1 MKTKGC
7 VSRCWERGGVMA
19 GACGSGVSSVEGE
32 GSAGAGQVSA
42 PGGNAGFATYKL

>member
-7 VSRCWERGGVMA
+7 VSRCWEWGGVMA